1 MACKNTINL
10 PPKLQFWPIIVSLY
24 PMCRF
29 LRHTVICIA
38 SVVLAVSL
46 ADACGV
52 FGKCETAVDEPIE
65 TVSDIRSVKLL
76 FVGDM
81 MCHTPQIVAA
91 RTDSGYDFR
100 PSFAAVKPWFDR
112 ADISIVNLETTI
124 SPDGR
129 YAGYPNFSSPAEFI
143 DALKWL
149 GVDVA
154 LLANNHCCD
163 RGRRG
168 IKATI
173 DKLDECGIAHTGV
186 FRDLSEYRSDN
197 PLWIVCNGLKFA
209 VMNYTYGTNGMYI
222 PDGHVVNLTDT
233 LAIEKDLAEAAEADC
248 RIVCMHWGDE
258 YVRRPNRHQ
267 RELADFLFEH
277 GADIVVGSHPH
288 VVQHAEIRDD
298 GRPVFYSLG
307 NFVSNQRKRFCDGG
321 IIAEIEVVKRD
332 TLPLE
337 YRVSVT
343 PAWVMTPGYRI
354 LPPHVGDTTS
364 MTQTQRME
372 YETFMKD
379 TELLFS
385 RDDV

>member
-1 MACKNTINL
+1 M
-10 PPKLQFWPIIVSLY
+10 
-24 PMCRF
+24 
-29 LRHTVICIA
+29 
-38 SVVLAVSL
+38 

-52 FGKCETAVDEPIE
+52 FDKSETTDDVSIEP
-65 TVSDIRSVKLL
+65 VSDVRCVKLL

-81 MCHTPQIVAA
+81 MCHTPQITAA

-112 ADISIVNLETTI
+112 ADIAIANFETTI

-129 YAGYPNFSSPAEFI
+129 YAGYPNFSSPAEFV
-143 DALKWL
+143 DALKWV

-173 DKLDECGIAHTGV
+173 DKLDDCGIAHTGV
-186 FRDLSEYRSDN
+186 FRDSSEYCSYN
-197 PLWIVCNGLKFA
+197 PLWIVRDGLKFA
-209 VMNYTYGTNGMYI
+209 VLNYTYGTNGMNI
-222 PDGHVVNLTDT
+222 PDGHVVNLMDT
-233 LAIEKDLAEAAEADC
+233 FAIEKDLVKAASADC
-248 RIVCMHWGDE
+248 RIVYMHWGDE
-258 YVRRPNRHQ
+258 YARRPNRHQ
-267 RELADFLFEH
+267 RKLAEFLLKH

-298 GRPVFYSLG
+298 GRPVLYSLG

-321 IIAEIEVVKRD
+321 IIAEIDVVKRD
-332 TLPLE
+332 TFPLE
-337 YRVSVT
+337 YKVSVT

-354 LPPHVGDTTS
+354 LPPHAGDTMS
-364 MTQTQRME
+364 MNKCQRME
-372 YETFMKD
+372 YETFMTD

-385 RDDV
+385 RRDI